1 MHKGLRF
8 RSQWVYFLTLLVLT
22 LLLFE
27 RIGLWAAIVML
38 LFLGAWLWAFTKD
51 MQELIRQ
58 VTRK

>member
-22 LLLFE
+22 ILLFE
-27 RIGLWAAIVML
+27 RIGLWAALVML

-51 MQELIRQ
+51 MQDLIR
-58 VTRK
+58 